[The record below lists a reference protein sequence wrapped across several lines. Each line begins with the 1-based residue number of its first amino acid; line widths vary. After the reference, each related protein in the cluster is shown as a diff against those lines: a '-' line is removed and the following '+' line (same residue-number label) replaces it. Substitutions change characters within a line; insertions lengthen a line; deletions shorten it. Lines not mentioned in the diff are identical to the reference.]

1 MRAMSRTRGNRTSV
15 AQEWGRAENGP
26 TEPFPIGRTIIAL
39 NRSAVTHRRE
49 GSAPVIRSHGTGLDP
64 QSSLGMIWLHDH
76 RRRGHM
82 TYEAINFGK
91 KFRLFHEQWQPEVIA
106 EMNDYQ
112 FKVVKLQGDFIWHD
126 HKDTD
131 ETFIVLDGDLR
142 IDLRDGAVHVATG
155 EMFVVPKG
163 VEHKPYA
170 ENEVK
175 LLLIEPR
182 GVLNTGHEGGER
194 TAESD
199 VWI

>member
-1 MRAMSRTRGNRTSV
+1 MAYKS
-15 AQEWGRAENGP
+15 
-26 TEPFPIGRTIIAL
+26 
-39 NRSAVTHRRE
+39 
-49 GSAPVIRSHGTGLDP
+49 
-64 QSSLGMIWLHDH
+64 
-76 RRRGHM
+76 
-82 TYEAINFGK
+82 INFRQKLG
-91 KFRLFHEQWQPEVIA
+91 LFDKQWTPKVIA

-112 FKVVKLQGDFIWHD
+112 FKIVKLQGDFVWHD
-126 HKDTD
+126 HRDTD
-131 ETFIVLDGDLR
+131 ETFIVLEGDLR
-142 IDLRDGAVHVATG
+142 IDFRDGAVHISTG

-194 TAESD
+194 TAEND